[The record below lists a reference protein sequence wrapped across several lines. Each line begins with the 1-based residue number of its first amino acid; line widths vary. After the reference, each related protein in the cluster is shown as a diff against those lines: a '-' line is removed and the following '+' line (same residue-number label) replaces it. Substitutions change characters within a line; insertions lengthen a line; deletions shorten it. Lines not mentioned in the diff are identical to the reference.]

1 MTKSTTNSTYTGT
14 YNPFIHTAVSASAI
28 GSAIPQANYSFA
40 KDTNASTISAAG
52 SLHVSGDAN
61 FLGKVTIQGVDV
73 VSLLTKL
80 EERLAI
86 MKPNPELEE
95 RWVEMQELSKRY
107 KELEKELFEKEKV
120 WEILKK

>member
-14 YNPFIHTAVSASAI
+14 YNPFIHTAASSATVGISNTQ
-28 GSAIPQANYSFA
+28 PNYSFA
-40 KDTNASTISAAG
+40 YDSIANTVNTSG
-52 SLHVSGDAN
+52 SLQVSGDAN
-61 FLGKVTIQGVDV
+61 FLGKLTVQGVDI
-73 VSLLTKL
+73 VSLLSKL

-95 RWVEMQELSKRY
+95 RWVELQELSKRY